1 MFIAKMILSIY
12 GAGCRLLSPIVPAY
26 LRRRVVAGKES
37 QSRLQERFG
46 QSHLPRPTGPLIWCH
61 GASVGESLSI
71 LPILD
76 RMHQAR
82 PDITILMTTGT
93 LTSANLMDQR
103 LPEGAIH
110 QFVPLDHPVWTQK
123 FLSHWQPDC
132 ILWLESEFWPN
143 LLSQAMQQQAPAILI
158 NGRMSAKSFA
168 RWQKFPALMQHILAG
183 FDLCLTQEQAYCA
196 HFTALGAKNVD
207 YVGNLKFA
215 SAPLPV
221 KQTDLSAL
229 QTDLAGRVCWV
240 AASTHPGEEAEIIRA
255 HRIVQKT
262 WPDALCILVPR
273 HPHRGADIGR
283 EIAEAGLSYVR
294 RSQNQPLTRDT
305 DIYLADS
312 LGELGLFYR
321 LASIAFV
328 GGSLVAHGGHNPLEP
343 ALLENAVLY
352 GPHMDNFQA
361 IDHLLKADQACLTV
375 SSGEELGQ
383 TITDLFDNPETCQYY
398 QQQAAKTVQAAQNG
412 VQSAVWQKILSFLPP
427 QK

>member
-1 MFIAKMILSIY
+1 MFIAKVILNIY
-12 GAGCRLLSPIVPAY
+12 GFGCRLLTPIVPGY
-26 LRRRVVAGKES
+26 LKRRVVAGKES
-37 QSRLQERFG
+37 QARLAERFG
-46 QSHLPRPTGPLIWCH
+46 QSLIPRPTGPLIWCH

-76 RMHQAR
+76 RLHQAR

-103 LPEGAIH
+103 LPTGAIH
-110 QFVPLDHPVWTQK
+110 QFVPLDHPAWTQK
-123 FLSHWQPDC
+123 FLTHWQPDC

-143 LLSQAMQQQAPAILI
+143 LLSQAIQQQAPAILI

-168 RWQKFPALMQHILAG
+168 RWQKFPALMQHLLAG
-183 FDLCLTQEQAYCA
+183 FDLCLPQEQAYCP

-221 KQTDLSAL
+221 KQADLTDMRR
-229 QTDLAGRVCWV
+229 DLAGRQCWV

-255 HRIVQKT
+255 HQIIQKK
-262 WPDALCILVPR
+262 WPDTLCILVPR
-273 HPHRGADIGR
+273 HPDRGGDIAA
-283 EIAEAGLSYVR
+283 EIAEAGLSVAR
-294 RSQNQPLTRDT
+294 RSQNQSITGET

-321 LASIAFV
+321 LAPIAFV
-328 GGSLVAHGGHNPLEP
+328 GGSLVPHGGHNPLEP

-361 IDHLLKADQACLTV
+361 IDQLLKADQACLTI
-375 SSGEELGQ
+375 SSGEALGRAVVNLL
-383 TITDLFDNPETCQYY
+383 DHPEICQQY
-398 QQQAAKTVQAAQNG
+398 QQQAAKTVQAAQSG
-412 VQSAVWQKILSFLPP
+412 VQSAVWEKILPFLPP
-427 QK
+427 EQ